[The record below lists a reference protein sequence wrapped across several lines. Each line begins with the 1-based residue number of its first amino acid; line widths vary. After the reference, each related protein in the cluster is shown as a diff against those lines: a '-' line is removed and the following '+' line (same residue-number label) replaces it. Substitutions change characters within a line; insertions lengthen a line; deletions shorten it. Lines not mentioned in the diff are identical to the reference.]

1 MVFRL
6 LIREILHRKVNFAL
20 GVLAVATAT
29 ALVVAGWELLARRER
44 LTRDLIDR
52 RRTEVEASGRDL
64 NEAMVQITK
73 RMGFNILITPKGQN
87 LDDPFAPDYASR
99 FMSEESADLLARSN
113 VITINHI
120 LPALEQRVEWPER
133 GNRTLFLIGIKGQV
147 PIPGNPSGNAEKRP
161 IQEPV
166 PAGGIVLGDALARRE
181 GIAQGDSI
189 TIRGENLKVVR
200 IEPRRGDKRDL
211 SGWIELARM
220 QRLAGRA
227 GLINSIWALEC
238 TCALADVAKVREEI
252 GRILPGVDVE
262 EMGEKALA
270 RAEARKKA
278 AEAAE
283 GALRAEEKN
292 GAELFAVGD
301 RFRLYAVPFV
311 LGGAAVLIG
320 LLAAANVRERRSE
333 IGILRA
339 LGVGSGS
346 IAALFL
352 GRAAIVGAAGA
363 FIGSL
368 VGLAMNSLIALS
380 SRMGVEMALV
390 VTAKSL
396 PLLLLDPRILAGTFA
411 VAPLLS
417 AVACWLPT
425 LAAVRQ
431 DPAEVL
437 RET

>member
-1 MVFRL
+1 MVLRL

-20 GVLAVATAT
+20 GLLAAATAT
-29 ALVVAGWELLARRER
+29 ALVVAGWELIARRER
-44 LTRDLIDR
+44 LTGDLIDR
-52 RRTEVEASGRDL
+52 ARAEVEASGRDL

-73 RMGFNILITPKGQN
+73 RLGFNILITPKGQN
-87 LDDPFAPDYASR
+87 FDDPFAPDYASR
-99 FMSEESADLLARSN
+99 FMSEESADFLARSR

-133 GNRTLFLIGIKGQV
+133 GNRALFLIGIKGQV
-147 PIPGNPSGNAEKRP
+147 PIPGNTEKRP

-166 PAGGIVLGDALARRE
+166 PAAGIVLGEALARRE
-181 GIAQGDSI
+181 GIAPGDSI
-189 TIRGENLKVVR
+189 TIRGENLKVIR

-211 SGWIELARM
+211 TGWIELSLM
-220 QRLAGRA
+220 QRLAGRS

-238 TCALADVAKVREEI
+238 TCALADVSKVREEI

-270 RAEARKKA
+270 RAEARKKT

-283 GALRAEEKN
+283 AALRAEEAN
-292 GAELFAVGD
+292 RAGLLAVGD
-301 RFRLYAVPFV
+301 RFRLHAVPLA
-311 LGGAAVLIG
+311 LGVAAVLIG

-339 LGVGSGS
+339 LGVGSGP

-352 GRAAIVGAAGA
+352 GRAALTGAAGA
-363 FIGSL
+363 VIGVAIGFVAGGMAFEAGWTA
-368 VGLAMNSLIALS
+368 VGFLGVRVLFVAL
-380 SRMGVEMALV
+380 L
-390 VTAKSL
+390 
-396 PLLLLDPRILAGTFA
+396 

-425 LAAVRQ
+425 LAAIRQ
-431 DPAEVL
+431 DPAEPL
-437 RET
+437 SET